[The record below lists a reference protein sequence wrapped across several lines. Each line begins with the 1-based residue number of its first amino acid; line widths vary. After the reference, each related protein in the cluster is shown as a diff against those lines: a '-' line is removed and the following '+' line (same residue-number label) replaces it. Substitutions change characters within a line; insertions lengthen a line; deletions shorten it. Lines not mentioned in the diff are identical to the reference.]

1 MFRIK
6 VMNLETNK
14 RNDLGWASGKD
25 GKIIETKT
33 LLEAEL
39 AALSLSDIR
48 HKTLKQKC
56 KFVVTEV

>member
-6 VMNLETNK
+6 VMTQDVNK
-14 RNDLGWASGKD
+14 QLDLGWAVGRN

-39 AALSLSDIR
+39 VSLSLSDIR
-48 HKTLKQKC
+48 HKTIKQKC
-56 KFVVTEV
+56 KFIVTEV